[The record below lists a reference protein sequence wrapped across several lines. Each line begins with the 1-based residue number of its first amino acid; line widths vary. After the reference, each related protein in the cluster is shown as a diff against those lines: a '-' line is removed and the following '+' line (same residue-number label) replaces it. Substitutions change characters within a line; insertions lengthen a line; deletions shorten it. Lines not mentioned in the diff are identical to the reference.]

1 MILQTSKWLKYA
13 HSDLRAAKHMYSDIY
28 PKELEISCYHCQQ
41 CAEKAVKA
49 LIIYYGFGDTMP
61 KVHDITFL
69 LDQIKNKT
77 NIDDNLYKK
86 AEILSDYATSSRYPD
101 EMVSDESQTIQAI
114 KYAEEI
120 YNWAKAIVKE
130 EN

>member
-1 MILQTSKWLKYA
+1 MILQTSKWLEYA

-49 LIIYYGFGDTMP
+49 LIIYYGFGSTMP
-61 KVHDITFL
+61 KSHDIVFL
-69 LDQIKNKT
+69 LDQIKNQ
-77 NIDDNLYKK
+77 IPISESIYKCANDLTK
-86 AEILSDYATSSRYPD
+86 YSTVSRYPN

-120 YNWAKAIVKE
+120 YNWARSIIE
-130 EN
+130 DD

>member
-1 MILQTSKWLKYA
+1 
-13 HSDLRAAKHMYSDIY
+13 
-28 PKELEISCYHCQQ
+28 
-41 CAEKAVKA
+41 
-49 LIIYYGFGDTMP
+49 MP

-77 NIDDNLYKK
+77 NIDEGVYKK

-120 YNWAKAIVKE
+120 YNWAKSIIE
-130 EN
+130 ES